1 MDLYKEICLPN
12 PLAHAAVG
20 LESTFSH
27 GTCNV
32 RFWSQA
38 EVRAFNVYVCFTLES
53 GHLQCTGPCLLRAS
67 RRHRRDRQ
75 LTVTNFHLLRPWW
88 LAALIPVALIL
99 FLLFRSER
107 NELQWTAAIAPNL
120 LKYMTVTPAQ
130 RWHIRPAWLVASAL
144 ALAIV
149 ALSGPTWRREL
160 PPFVEDKAPL
170 MIALDVSGSMGGTDI
185 APSRLERG
193 KQKIL
198 DLLATRGNA
207 RTGLIAFA
215 GSAHLVMPLT
225 DDRRV
230 IEPFLAA
237 LNPALMPVA
246 GKAPVAAVEVAAK
259 ALADELYAGTILI
272 VSDDLGNAAAADL
285 RRVAGRNELL
295 MLSVVP
301 VDKAHSP
308 IDNVVVTVDSSDIQA
323 ISRRIDTHFQSA
335 EADKIGARWRDEGFW
350 LLLPIALLSLLWFRR
365 GVTVQWALLLCLLL
379 PATGHAQ
386 TADASWRFMNLW
398 LTPDQQGRIAFDRGN
413 YHRAA
418 QLFADPMWRGIA
430 AYRAYD
436 FIAARDAFR
445 KIDTVEGRFALG
457 NAEAQNHAYETAIKL
472 YQEVLKQQPD
482 NAAARTNLAIVRAAY
497 EAAEAKRRK
506 QEQSEPDQPLYAS
519 PDGMKIDKQ
528 QKGGQRTVVKP
539 QDLTTPGAAEAWM
552 RAVQTAP
559 ADFLKLKFAIQASS
573 SPPQAATGTP
583 K

>member
-1 MDLYKEICLPN
+1 MLE
-12 PLAHAAVG
+12 HA
-20 LESTFSH
+20 
-27 GTCNV
+27 
-32 RFWSQA
+32 
-38 EVRAFNVYVCFTLES
+38 
-53 GHLQCTGPCLLRAS
+53 
-67 RRHRRDRQ
+67 
-75 LTVTNFHLLRPWW
+75 VTNFHLLRPWW
-88 LAALIPVALIL
+88 LVALVPVALIL
-99 FLLFRSER
+99 FVLLRRDR
-107 NELQWTAAIAPNL
+107 NELQWTGAIAPNL

-144 ALAIV
+144 ALAVV
-149 ALSGPTWRREL
+149 ALAGPTWRREL

-170 MIALDVSGSMGGTDI
+170 MIALDVSSSMGGTDI

-237 LNPALMPVA
+237 LNPGLMPVP
-246 GKAPVAAVEVAAK
+246 GKAPVAAVELAAK
-259 ALADELYAGTILI
+259 ALTDELYAGTILI
-272 VSDDLGNAAAADL
+272 VSDDLGNANAAELTRA
-285 RRVAGRNELL
+285 AGRNGLL
-295 MLSVVP
+295 MLAVVP
-301 VDKAHSP
+301 ADKARSP
-308 IDNVVVTVDSSDIQA
+308 IDDVRVTVDASDIQA

-335 EADKIGARWRDEGFW
+335 EAEKIGARWRDEGFW
-350 LLLPIALLSLLWFRR
+350 FLLPIALLSLLWFRR
-365 GVTVQWALLLCLLL
+365 GVAVQWALLLVLLL
-379 PATGHAQ
+379 PASGHAQ
-386 TADASWRFMNLW
+386 TADASWRFMNFW
-398 LTPDQQGRIAFDRGN
+398 LTPNQQGRIAFDRGD

-430 AYRAYD
+430 AHRAYD

-482 NAAARTNLAIVRAAY
+482 NAAAKTNLAIVRAAY

-506 QEQSEPDQPLYAS
+506 QEQSDPDQPTYKT
-519 PDGMKIDKQ
+519 PDGMKVDKQ
-528 QKGGQRTVVKP
+528 QKGGKRMLVKP

-552 RAVQTAP
+552 REVQTTP
-559 ADFLKLKFAIQASS
+559 ADFLKLKFAIQVEPG
-573 SPPQAATGTP
+573 SPPTATGTP